1 MLKILKIRQPD
12 DWHLHLRDGEILKSI
27 LKETIRDFKRA
38 IIMPNLIPP
47 ILNSDDVLRYQNEIL
62 SALPEGSS
70 FKPLMTIYLTDKSD
84 YKDIVSA
91 YSSDLISAVKL
102 YPAGATTNSQSGV
115 TNLDKIRALL
125 EKLAEAKVPICIH
138 GETTLPSVDI
148 FDREAFFIEK
158 TLEPIRKKIPGLKI
172 ILEHITTKQGIDYVL
187 SESEGLAGTITTHHL
202 IINRND
208 LLANGIKPHYY
219 CLPIAKREEHRLA
232 LRQAATSGD
241 KRFFLGTD
249 SAPYSS

>member
-62 SALPEGSS
+62 LALPEGSS

-172 ILEHITTKQGIDYVL
+172 ILELSLIHI
-187 SESEGLAGTITTHHL
+187 
-202 IINRND
+202 
-208 LLANGIKPHYY
+208 
-219 CLPIAKREEHRLA
+219 
-232 LRQAATSGD
+232 
-241 KRFFLGTD
+241 
-249 SAPYSS
+249 